1 MANLLMQKLVPLMGH
16 NSILKPDYFFINSD
30 TIWILF
36 VFKSEFKLLNF
47 YHHNKKYNGNKVCK
61 LEYKDQQGEKPMRS
75 HYIDFI
81 ISTTTSQ
88 ITSLKIIHSTVYSGK
103 DKKKTSQLHFTDP
116 CEGNS
121 LVTMTGEFLA
131 QRASNRENISIWWCH
146 HALVL

>member
-1 MANLLMQKLVPLMGH
+1 MGNLLMHKFVPLMGH
-16 NSILKPDYFFINSD
+16 HSILKPDYFFINSD

-36 VFKSEFKLLNF
+36 MFKSEFKLLNF

-75 HYIDFI
+75 DYIDFI

-88 ITSLKIIHSTVYSGK
+88 ITKPQNYSLNSLFRQRS
-103 DKKKTSQLHFTDP
+103 KKTSQLHFTGP

-131 QRASNRENISIWWCH
+131 QRASNRENISIWWHH